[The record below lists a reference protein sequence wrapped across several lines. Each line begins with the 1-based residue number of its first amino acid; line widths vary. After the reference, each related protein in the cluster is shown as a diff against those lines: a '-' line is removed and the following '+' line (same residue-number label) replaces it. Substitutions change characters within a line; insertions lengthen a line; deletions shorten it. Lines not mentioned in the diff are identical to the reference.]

1 MHLLRHTLGASG
13 GCYLDTRVQMRGS
26 FRACKERRNL
36 TTYRR
41 SFNLGVQKMGIWKAW
56 CRSPLKWC
64 LMRLPA
70 ILTLQMVKA
79 LEVTASRPLF
89 TKLLLGHSVSPL
101 ASHPPCNTSLA
112 SICPETVRLNCYSYS
127 LPRELPAYLTFFGLG
142 SELKCAS
149 EMSHVTS
156 LELATCSAA
165 WSWHVVLA
173 RAAAT
178 VPLLHS
184 RARSAPKRADSS
196 TSRCQ
201 T

>member
-1 MHLLRHTLGASG
+1 MHLLRRTLGASG

-89 TKLLLGHSVSPL
+89 TKLLFGHSVSPL
-101 ASHPPCNTSLA
+101 ASHPPRNTSLA

-127 LPRELPAYLTFFGLG
+127 LPPRTPGISNFFRSWFWTKVRERNVARDKPRTRHVFGDLIVARCACTRG
-142 SELKCAS
+142 GHCAS
-149 EMSHVTS
+149 
-156 LELATCSAA
+156 AA
-165 WSWHVVLA
+165 LA
-173 RAAAT
+173 RAQC
-178 VPLLHS
+178 S
-184 RARSAPKRADSS
+184 
-196 TSRCQ
+196 
-201 T
+201 